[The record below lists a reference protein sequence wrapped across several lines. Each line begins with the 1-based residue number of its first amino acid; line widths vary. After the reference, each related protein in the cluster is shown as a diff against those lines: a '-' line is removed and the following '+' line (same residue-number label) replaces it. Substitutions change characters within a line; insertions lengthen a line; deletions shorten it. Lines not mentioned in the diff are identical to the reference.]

1 MKGNEMQKQLFQE
14 RENNF
19 YQKLGRGLKLERIG
33 QGFTQSDVGKA
44 INVSFQQIQKY
55 EKGINRAD
63 VFKMLEIMNFFKKDY
78 KQFLEEYNVYTNRTE
93 N

>member
-1 MKGNEMQKQLFQE
+1 MEKQLFQE

-19 YQKLGRGLKLERIG
+19 YQRLGRGLKLERIG

-55 EKGINRAD
+55 
-63 VFKMLEIMNFFKKDY
+63 
-78 KQFLEEYNVYTNRTE
+78 
-93 N
+93 

>member
-1 MKGNEMQKQLFQE
+1 MKCK
-14 RENNF
+14 NNCF
-19 YQKLGRGLKLERIG
+19 KKEKIIFIKELGRGLKLERIG

-55 EKGINRAD
+55 EKGVNRAD